1 MYQLYKIFCFV
12 LILGI
17 SQQLLYSQDSLSVK
31 TDSLAI
37 SLDSLSKD
45 STNIILDSPP
55 SESKKDKKNPEKSLG
70 YSAIYP
76 GLGQINNN
84 QIYKTPVFAGL
95 FTAGLVYTI
104 KQRVDYSKYNKAY
117 ANRLN
122 DEITEIQFPEYSN
135 AELSMQKIT
144 SKRKYNLALGGSIFI
159 YSLNLMDAFASA
171 EIKKNKRPHP
181 PIVAA
186 YRSAILPGWGQ
197 AYNKKMWKIP
207 IIYGGLA
214 VGGYFLY
221 DNFTKMNSFTEAYVF
236 FIDDD
241 SDFVPD
247 PVVTNLIKTG
257 ITEPK
262 LLKGRDLYRNR
273 FEISI
278 FLTTALYL
286 LNIID
291 ATVDGHLFE
300 FDQEMM
306 ENEDLSFRIS
316 PFIEP
321 TAQRETAYGLSLS
334 LKF

>member
-1 MYQLYKIFCFV
+1 M
-12 LILGI
+12 
-17 SQQLLYSQDSLSVK
+17 
-31 TDSLAI
+31 
-37 SLDSLSKD
+37 
-45 STNIILDSPP
+45 
-55 SESKKDKKNPEKSLG
+55 
-70 YSAIYP
+70 
-76 GLGQINNN
+76 NNN

-95 FTAGLVYTI
+95 FTTGLVYAV
-104 KQRVDYSKYNKAY
+104 KQRADYSKFRKAY
-117 ANRLN
+117 TNRFD
-122 DEITEIQFPEYSN
+122 DEILEIQFPEYSD
-135 AELSMQKIT
+135 AKLLDQRIK

-171 EIKKNKRPHP
+171 QIKKNKRSHSPV
-181 PIVAA
+181 IAA

-197 AYNKKMWKIP
+197 AYNKKKWKIP

-221 DNFTKMNSFTEAYVF
+221 DNFTKMNSFTNAYVF
-236 FIDDD
+236 IND
-241 SDFVPD
+241 STFVPD
-247 PVVTNLIKTG
+247 PIVTNLIKTT
-257 ITEPK
+257 ITEDK
-262 LLKGRDLYRNR
+262 LLTGRDLYRNR

-278 FLTTALYL
+278 FLTTAMYL

-316 PFIEP
+316 PFIDP